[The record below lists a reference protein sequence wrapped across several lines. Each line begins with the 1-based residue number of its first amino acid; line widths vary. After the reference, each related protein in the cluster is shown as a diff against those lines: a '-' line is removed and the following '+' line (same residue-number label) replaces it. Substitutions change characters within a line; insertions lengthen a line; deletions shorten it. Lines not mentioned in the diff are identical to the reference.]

1 MKKLTKLLTILL
13 SIVGINY
20 ASAQCAAGEVAVT
33 VDVTTDAW
41 GYEVY
46 WELVP
51 AGNPCGVGTVAS
63 GGNATVGCTGG
74 GAQSIGS
81 GGYANN
87 TTTTDGPF
95 CLVIGQDYDL
105 IMIDDWGDGL
115 CTFYV
120 VGQATP
126 YTPTGATD
134 TITFTASDPAN
145 NDVAIGLDYTDAN
158 GWNTTYG
165 RITGFVDHPL
175 DQLDTSQ
182 IFAGINVKNLGLN
195 IARNV
200 NVALNIDI
208 FQAGAFT
215 NVYTDTMFFGDIDS
229 DSTLVQGGTIID
241 TAWWQEGNFRYQYIA
256 SHDSVDERTE
266 TDTITNYFNI
276 TNNVWCKGGL
286 SATPGVAFGDNIYF
300 PGTASYID
308 GYEWGSMYQFYDG
321 ANKTIDSLNIGM
333 YSSNAATAATADV
346 QLRVYEV
353 NQQAAAL
360 DLSTDLTLVGL
371 ASQTVAVVPG
381 LLNNVVFDNVI
392 DAITGTTEFEFS
404 DDTRYYITSYQENT
418 TAPYLSDGTTTNGL
432 YVLGVIQNHDFHV
445 YSNGSNFTFYNP
457 LTITTAGTA
466 DSYTTGWVG
475 GPEPSMVM
483 YLGSTLPT
491 CTVGATLS
499 GNNVSTTGGSN
510 GDATA
515 TATGGQG
522 NITYAWTGGG
532 STASITNLT
541 AGVYTVTVMDDV
553 TAGCQVVESIT
564 ITEPAPPTCT
574 VSVTLSG
581 NNVTTI
587 GGSNGDASATVT
599 GGQSTISYVWSTG
612 GTASAITNLVAGVYS
627 VTVSDN
633 ILVGCTATSTITI
646 TEPTV
651 TVTCDVLVNVSVTAA
666 TTAGGSDGA
675 AEALVTGAQ
684 GNLTYAWS
692 NGATTSMITGLPT
705 NTYSVTVTDDI
716 LAGCTA
722 SASGLVTDPSV
733 TVSCNLTVTATSTD
747 PTAFGAS
754 DGSATAVAAGNQGNL
769 SYVWD
774 NTATTQVING
784 LTGGV
789 FTVTVTDDITAGCT
803 ATASVTLT
811 EPGLTCNIG
820 ASMSQNNVTTNG
832 GSDGDAAVVAT
843 GGQGNI
849 TYMWTNGETT
859 TSISGLV
866 AGVYAVTVMDDVV
879 AGCEAVG
886 VVTITEPGGV
896 TCTLGG
902 SITSTNVSTNGGAD
916 GSATV
921 VATGAQ
927 SIVSYLWSSGETT
940 TSISGLVAGVYTV
953 TIADDIVAGCEVE
966 VSTTITEP
974 AVNGIEDLD
983 KGNTVSIYP
992 NPSNG
997 NFVVSISKEGEYAI
1011 VVRNVI
1017 GQTVENVILNGTTKE
1032 VRLNNVDAGIYFV
1045 TIQGDGYKKTEKVIV
1060 R

>member
-1 MKKLTKLLTILL
+1 MKKLNKILTVLL
-13 SIVGINY
+13 SVIGMNY

-33 VDVTTDAW
+33 IDITTDTW
-41 GYEVY
+41 GYETY
-46 WELVP
+46 WEMVP
-51 AGNPCGVGTVAS
+51 SGNACGTGTLFS
-63 GGNATVGCTGG
+63 GGNTVVGCGG
-74 GAQSIGS
+74 EGLQVAAGTDPTAYAS
-81 GGYANN
+81 G
-87 TTTTDGPF
+87 TTVNLGPF
-95 CLVIGQDYDL
+95 CVVDGTSIDL
-105 IMIDDWGDGL
+105 IIVDDWGDGGNNYEVFVDGTSVGSGTDDFSFMAASSFDDL
-115 CTFYV
+115 SVANPFGEYFIIPSAHANTIDMVADVTNGGTSDLTDAILTVNVYESGTLINSYPSAPTALISGATTSLNVGTYPIPTSGEFYYFEYV
-120 VGQATP
+120 VASAAVGVDANTSNDTTVYFVFNNDSVYARDNGQALSGPASIGAGAAANGKVGMLYTLDQPDVLTSCEFALYPKDWGTVPQDIAVEVYDVVNGVPTTLLGTSTTMSMVGDSSANTVLSMIQVQFPGGLSLTDDSIAVMVTEPDTSLSIAMMVDNFTP
-126 YTPTGATD
+126 STVY
-134 TITFTASDPAN
+134 I
-145 NDVAIGLDYTDAN
+145 YWDAN
-158 GWNTTYG
+158 GWSN
-165 RITGFVDHPL
+165 
-175 DQLDTSQ
+175 
-182 IFAGINVKNLGLN
+182 A
-195 IARNV
+195 
-200 NVALNIDI
+200 
-208 FQAGAFT
+208 
-215 NVYTDTMFFGDIDS
+215 
-229 DSTLVQGGTIID
+229 
-241 TAWWQEGNFRYQYIA
+241 E
-256 SHDSVDERTE
+256 
-266 TDTITNYFNI
+266 
-276 TNNVWCKGGL
+276 
-286 SATPGVAFGDNIYF
+286 AFGAYF
-300 PGTASYID
+300 SHPYYLRPAFGPTS
-308 GYEWGSMYQFYDG
+308 GPVC
-321 ANKTIDSLNIGM
+321 TI
-333 YSSNAATAATADV
+333 
-346 QLRVYEV
+346 
-353 NQQAAAL
+353 
-360 DLSTDLTLVGL
+360 
-371 ASQTVAVVPG
+371 
-381 LLNNVVFDNVI
+381 
-392 DAITGTTEFEFS
+392 
-404 DDTRYYITSYQENT
+404 
-418 TAPYLSDGTTTNGL
+418 
-432 YVLGVIQNHDFHV
+432 GVSV
-445 YSNGSNFTFYNP
+445 T
-457 LTITTAGTA
+457 
-466 DSYTTGWVG
+466 
-475 GPEPSMVM
+475 
-483 YLGSTLPT
+483 
-491 CTVGATLS
+491 
-499 GNNVSTTGGSN
+499 GNNVTTNGGSN

-515 TATGGQG
+515 TVTGGQG

-541 AGVYTVTVMDDV
+541 AGVFTVTVTDDV

-587 GGSNGDASATVT
+587 GGSNGDASAAVT
-599 GGQSTISYVWSTG
+599 GGQSTISYAWSTG
-612 GTASAITNLVAGVYS
+612 GTASAITNLFAGVYS

-633 ILVGCTATSTITI
+633 VLVGCIATSTITI

-651 TVTCDVLVNVSVTAA
+651 TVTCDVLVNLSVTAA

-675 AEALVTGAQ
+675 AEALVSGAQ
-684 GNLTYAWS
+684 GNLTYTWS

-716 LAGCTA
+716 LAGCAA

-1045 TIQGDGYKKTEKVIV
+1045 TIQGDGFKKTEKIIV

>member
-499 GNNVSTTGGSN
+499 GNNVTTNGGSN
-510 GDATA
+510 GDVTAAVTGDQGIVSYLWSNAAATA
-515 TATGGQG
+515 AI
-522 NITYAWTGGG
+522 N
-532 STASITNLT
+532 SLV
-541 AGVYTVTVMDDV
+541 AGVYSVTVTDDIV
-553 TAGCQVVESIT
+553 AGCQAVESFT
-564 ITEPAPPTCT
+564 ITEPAALSCA

-581 NNVTTI
+581 NNVTTN
-587 GGSNGDASATVT
+587 GGSNGDASASVA
-599 GGQSTISYVWSTG
+599 GGQSTISYAWSTG
-612 GTASAITNLVAGVYS
+612 GTSSAITNLVAGVYS

-633 ILVGCTATSTITI
+633 ILAGCTATATITI
-646 TEPTV
+646 TEPIV
-651 TVTCDVLVNVSVTAA
+651 IVTCDVLVNLSVTAA

-675 AEALVTGAQ
+675 AEALVSGAQ

-692 NGATTSMITGLPT
+692 NGGTTSMITGLPT
-705 NTYSVTVTDDI
+705 NTYSVTVTDDV
-716 LAGCTA
+716 LAGCAA

-747 PTAFGAS
+747 PTAFGTS

-769 SYVWD
+769 SYLWD

-789 FTVTVTDDITAGCT
+789 FTVTVTDNITAGC
-803 ATASVTLT
+803 AGTASVTLT

-832 GSDGDAAVVAT
+832 GSDGDAAVVAI

-849 TYMWTNGETT
+849 TYMWAGGETT
-859 TSISGLV
+859 TSISGLA
-866 AGVYAVTVMDDVV
+866 AGVYAVTVMDDIV
-879 AGCEAVG
+879 AACQAVG
-886 VVTITEPGGV
+886 TVTITEPGGV
-896 TCTLGG
+896 SCTLGG
-902 SITSTNVSTNGGAD
+902 STTSTNVSTNAGAD
-916 GSATV
+916 GSSIV
-921 VATGAQ
+921 VATGVQ
-927 SIVSYLWSSGETT
+927 GNVTYVWSNAATT
-940 TSISGLVAGVYTV
+940 AAISGLAAGTYVV
-953 TIADDIVAGCEVE
+953 TITDDIVADCEVI

-974 AVNGIEDLD
+974 AVNGIGEIAE
-983 KGNTVSIYP
+983 GTTVSVYP
-992 NPSNG
+992 NPNNG
-997 NFVVSISKEGEYAI
+997 TFTVNTSKDGDYLI
-1011 VVRNVI
+1011 TVRNVI
-1017 GQTVENVILNGTTKE
+1017 GQTINSTNLKGSIVEIRVNDVN
-1032 VRLNNVDAGIYFV
+1032 AGFYFV
-1045 TIQGDGYKKTEKVIV
+1045 TIQGEGFEKTEKIIV

>member
-1 MKKLTKLLTILL
+1 MKKLTRLLTILL
-13 SIVGINY
+13 SVVGVNY

-33 VDVTTDAW
+33 IDITTDSW
-41 GYEVY
+41 GYETY
-46 WELVP
+46 WEMVP
-51 AGNPCGVGTVAS
+51 SGNGCGIGTLFS
-63 GGNATVGCTGG
+63 GGNPAEVGCGGEAAQLIPFGGTG
-74 GAQSIGS
+74 A
-81 GGYANN
+81 GYASS
-87 TTTTDGPF
+87 TTINEGPF
-95 CLVIGQDYDL
+95 CVVDGTLIDLIIVDEYGDGGNVYEVFVDGVSVGSGQDDFSFTAASSFDDL
-105 IMIDDWGDGL
+105 SVANPFGEYFVIPSAHANTIDMVADVTNGGTSDLTDAILTVNVYESGTLINSYPSAPTGIVSGATTSLNVGTYPIPTPGEFYYFEYVVASAAVGADANTSNDTTVYFVFNDDSVYARDNGQALSGPASIGAGAAANGKVGMLYTLDQPDVLTSCEFALYPTDWGTVPQDIAVEVYDVVNGVPTTLLGTSTTMSMVGDSSATGVLSMIQVQFPGGL
-115 CTFYV
+115 SLTDDSIAVMVTEPDTSLSIAMMVDNF
-120 VGQATP
+120 TP
-126 YTPTGATD
+126 STVY
-134 TITFTASDPAN
+134 I
-145 NDVAIGLDYTDAN
+145 YWDAN
-158 GWNTTYG
+158 GWAN
-165 RITGFVDHPL
+165 
-175 DQLDTSQ
+175 
-182 IFAGINVKNLGLN
+182 A
-195 IARNV
+195 
-200 NVALNIDI
+200 
-208 FQAGAFT
+208 
-215 NVYTDTMFFGDIDS
+215 
-229 DSTLVQGGTIID
+229 
-241 TAWWQEGNFRYQYIA
+241 E
-256 SHDSVDERTE
+256 
-266 TDTITNYFNI
+266 
-276 TNNVWCKGGL
+276 
-286 SATPGVAFGDNIYF
+286 AFGAYF
-300 PGTASYID
+300 SHPYYLRPAFGPTS
-308 GYEWGSMYQFYDG
+308 GPVC
-321 ANKTIDSLNIGM
+321 TI
-333 YSSNAATAATADV
+333 
-346 QLRVYEV
+346 
-353 NQQAAAL
+353 
-360 DLSTDLTLVGL
+360 
-371 ASQTVAVVPG
+371 
-381 LLNNVVFDNVI
+381 
-392 DAITGTTEFEFS
+392 
-404 DDTRYYITSYQENT
+404 
-418 TAPYLSDGTTTNGL
+418 
-432 YVLGVIQNHDFHV
+432 GVSV
-445 YSNGSNFTFYNP
+445 T
-457 LTITTAGTA
+457 
-466 DSYTTGWVG
+466 
-475 GPEPSMVM
+475 
-483 YLGSTLPT
+483 
-491 CTVGATLS
+491 
-499 GNNVSTTGGSN
+499 GNNVTTNGGSN

-675 AEALVTGAQ
+675 AEALVSGAQ
-684 GNLTYAWS
+684 GNLTYTWS

-716 LAGCTA
+716 LAGCTV
-722 SASGLVTDPSV
+722 SASGLVTDPNV

-754 DGSATAVAAGNQGNL
+754 DGSATAVPAGSQGNL
-769 SYVWD
+769 AYVWD

-849 TYMWTNGETT
+849 TYMWTSGETT

-879 AGCEAVG
+879 AGCQAVG
-886 VVTITEPGGV
+886 TVTITEPGGV

-902 SITSTNVSTNGGAD
+902 SITSTNVSTNGGSD
-916 GSATV
+916 GEATV

-927 SIVSYLWSSGETT
+927 GNVSYLWSNAATT
-940 TSISGLVAGVYTV
+940 AAISGLTAGTYVV
-953 TIADDIVAGCEVE
+953 TITDDIVAGCEVI

-974 AVNGIEDLD
+974 AVNGIGELD
-983 KGNTVSIYP
+983 QGNTVSIYP

-1017 GQTVENVILNGTTKE
+1017 GQTVENVILNGKTKE

-1045 TIQGDGYKKTEKVIV
+1045 TIQGDGYKKTEKIIV